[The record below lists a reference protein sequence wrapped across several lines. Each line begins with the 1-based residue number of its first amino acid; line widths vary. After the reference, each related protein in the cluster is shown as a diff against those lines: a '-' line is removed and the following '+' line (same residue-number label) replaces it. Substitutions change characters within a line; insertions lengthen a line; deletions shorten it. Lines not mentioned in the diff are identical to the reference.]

1 MRPPGL
7 SAANLTAADRRRI
20 GPLLWPV
27 IFAGLLATITLPL
40 TLAAAETV
48 AEATPAAAESAELSA
63 DGGLDLPAVV
73 DAALARDPAAAVV
86 DARREEARLLEA
98 RAGSLLAGDVALA
111 LRWQDSGP
119 LGRSG
124 IRETEGGVELPIWRL
139 GQRDAAAR
147 LAAGSKAQR
156 DAEGQSRELRVAGEV
171 REALWAV
178 AIARVRVAV
187 ADTALDAARRLEAAV
202 QRRIAVGD
210 QAAADE
216 IPARDWRLD
225 REARRQEA
233 DIVRV
238 HAELNYRLL
247 TGLDRLPAAFT
258 ESVGQP
264 PADGGNPLLAPLA
277 AQLARTRAETEFAR
291 RSRGGNPRLTLG
303 ARNELGGPDNGN
315 VASLGVGISIPL
327 GITAASRAPEAA
339 AAVAAA
345 QAESELALAERRY
358 QYLHHEAEHEF
369 EAATEARDRLRQ
381 RVALA
386 ERELAHAAKAFAVG
400 EIGLAERL
408 LTETRARGV
417 LGDAAAAE
425 LEHGRAIARLNQILG
440 VMP

>member
-1 MRPPGL
+1 MSPPGPSPASP
-7 SAANLTAADRRRI
+7 SATGRRGI
-20 GPLLWPV
+20 WPALWPG
-27 IFAGLLATITLPL
+27 IIAGLLATGALPA
-40 TLAAAETV
+40 TGAADAVV
-48 AEATPAAAESAELSA
+48 AEPVPAGAESVELVA
-63 DGGLDLPAVV
+63 DAGLDLAAIV
-73 DAALARDPAAAVV
+73 DAALARDPAAVVV

-98 RAGSLLAGDVALA
+98 RAGSLLAGDVALG

-139 GQRDAAAR
+139 GQREAATR
-147 LAAGSKAQR
+147 VAAGSRAQR
-156 DAEGQSRELRVAGEV
+156 DAEGQSRELRVAGDV

-187 ADTALDAARRLEAAV
+187 ANEALDAARRLEAAV
-202 QRRIAVGD
+202 QRRIAVGE

-233 DIVRV
+233 EIVRV

-247 TGLDRLPAAFT
+247 TGLDRLPTAFA
-258 ESVGQP
+258 EAVGRP
-264 PADGGNPLLAPLA
+264 RADGGNPLLAPLA
-277 AQLARTRAETEFAR
+277 AQLARARAETDFAR
-291 RSRGGNPRLTLG
+291 RSRGGNPRLTIG

-315 VASLGVGISIPL
+315 VASLGVGISVPL

-381 RVALA
+381 RAALA
-386 ERELAHAAKAFAVG
+386 ERELANAAKAFAVG

-408 LTETRARGV
+408 LIETRARGV